1 MGGILVQF
9 AAAESQLLFFFL
21 PFFLFLFLSLG
32 VVQKKKKKSS
42 DRGFVV
48 LDVICRRLT
57 DRPHIISGG
66 CWAAGW
72 RWQRQQQWH
81 WRSRPASQSQC
92 PHASLH
98 CRCRRRRRRR
108 LNASR
113 CCLFIFMP
121 HHLPCFI
128 LCVCSSDQAAAE
140 LFTSGAAA
148 AKTLM

>member
-9 AAAESQLLFFFL
+9 AAAESQLLFFF
-21 PFFLFLFLSLG
+21 PFFLFFLFLSLG
-32 VVQKKKKKSS
+32 VAQKKKKKSS

-48 LDVICRRLT
+48 LDVICRRLS

-66 CWAAGW
+66 CWAAGRRW
-72 RWQRQQQWH
+72 RRQRR
-81 WRSRPASQSQC
+81 WRSRPASQTQC
-92 PHASLH
+92 PHVSL
-98 CRCRRRRRRR
+98 RRRR

-128 LCVCSSDQAAAE
+128 PCVCSSDQAAAE

-148 AKTLM
+148 TATKTLM